1 MRPITKPQ
9 DAQALFIYY
18 GKRAL
23 GAVLPLSSAVWSLKQ
38 RAGLERVKFSR
49 ILKIRRKAL
58 LSLHI
63 FCRLMDYWSAPS
75 SLCPAE
81 TSLRLAGVIAG
92 TALSIHI
99 RAWHLYLI

>member
-1 MRPITKPQ
+1 MLKLY
-9 DAQALFIYY
+9 LFIYL
-18 GKRAL
+18 GKGAL
-23 GAVLPLSSAVWSLKQ
+23 GAVLPLSSIVWSLKQ
-38 RAGLERVKFSR
+38 RVGLERVKFFS

-58 LSLHI
+58 LSLQI
-63 FCRLMDYWSAPS
+63 CCRLMDYWSAPS
-75 SLCPAE
+75 SRCPTE